1 MSSFCYSHFSSNS
14 ISIHAIFDDQRFNNM
29 LTNDAISFEQL
40 GLGVLQPFQHF
51 LRHIEMMDRMII
63 SLCAMNHHTVMR

>member
-1 MSSFCYSHFSSNS
+1 
-14 ISIHAIFDDQRFNNM
+14 M

-51 LRHIEMMDRMII
+51 LRHIEMMERMII
-63 SLCAMNHHTVMR
+63 KVSVQ

>member
-14 ISIHAIFDDQRFNNM
+14 ISIYAIFDDQRFNNM

-40 GLGVLQPFQHF
+40 GLSVLQPFQHF
-51 LRHIEMMDRMII
+51 LRHIEMMERMII
-63 SLCAMNHHTVMR
+63 KVSVQ